1 MKLFVG
7 GLSWQTEEEHL
18 QHYFTQ
24 FGDIEAVQIM
34 KDPFTLVSTHKQI
47 LVQKKYGNVYKVI
60 SNVQFI
66 MLQDSCTLI
75 SDLQYSERCDS

>member
-1 MKLFVG
+1 MPLFPVKLFVG

-47 LVQKKYGNVYKVI
+47 LVQKKYCNVYKII

-66 MLQDSCTLI
+66 THFN
-75 SDLQYSERCDS
+75 

>member
-1 MKLFVG
+1 MPLFPVKLFVG

-34 KDPFTLVSTHKQI
+34 KDPFTLVSTHTHWQI
-47 LVQKKYGNVYKVI
+47 LVQTSWPYFGVK
-60 SNVQFI
+60 
-66 MLQDSCTLI
+66 LSCVCLKQPLTIL
-75 SDLQYSERCDS
+75 R

>member
-1 MKLFVG
+1 MPLFPVKLFVG

-34 KDPFTLVSTHKQI
+34 KDPFTLVSSEYTGKYWCR
-47 LVQKKYGNVYKVI
+47 LQKKYCNVYKLI
-60 SNVQFI
+60 SNVEFI
-66 MLQDSCTLI
+66 MHFN
-75 SDLQYSERCDS
+75 

>member
-1 MKLFVG
+1 MPLFPVKLFVG

-34 KDPFTLVSTHKQI
+34 KDPFTLVSTNTQANIGAEKI
-47 LVQKKYGNVYKVI
+47 LQC
-60 SNVQFI
+60 
-66 MLQDSCTLI
+66 LQVNI
-75 SDLQYSERCDS
+75 

>member
-1 MKLFVG
+1 MPLFPVKLFVG

-34 KDPFTLVSTHKQI
+34 KDPFTLVSTHTQANI
-47 LVQKKYGNVYKVI
+47 GLQGVYKVI
-60 SNVQFI
+60 SNVEFI
-66 MLQDSCTLI
+66 MQFN
-75 SDLQYSERCDS
+75 

>member
-1 MKLFVG
+1 MPPFPVKLFVG

-34 KDPFTLVSTHKQI
+34 KDPFTLVSTHMQI
-47 LVQKKYGNVYKVI
+47 LVQEKY
-60 SNVQFI
+60 
-66 MLQDSCTLI
+66 LI
-75 SDLQYSERCDS
+75 SDLQRKYFERCDS